1 MSNLAAG
8 GPRVGDRLADR
19 YDLLEEIG
27 SGGMG
32 RVFRAHDRLLARDV
46 AVKVLT
52 YAGSGD
58 VDFQRACMH
67 EARAAA
73 RLVHQGIATVFDT
86 GVQEDHSFLVMELV
100 LGKTVRELVAE
111 RGTLPP
117 AEAVAIAARVAEA
130 LDYAHRHDVLH
141 CDVKP
146 HNIIVTPA
154 GLPKLV
160 DFGIARA
167 ANATGTLHT
176 GQIYGSVPYLAPE
189 QVRGEHLDARVDVYA
204 LAIVLYEMLTGRP
217 PFQGQN
223 VAAVLAQR
231 LTVDPPP
238 LRSLNPAVS
247 ARLERVVLTALARD
261 PAKRPSSAGAFAV
274 ALRGVANDGPDTVP
288 LGPVAIGRRRQRALR
303 RWDRA
308 SAGALW
314 GRVVDGWPWA
324 HRPNGLALGTL
335 VVAAA
340 AMVLGLGLVLA
351 AAFGGPSGPTDA
363 APKPAEAA
371 TKPGDPS
378 KSAPQATPALPP
390 TLPGIGWA
398 VFTRRA
404 CEWSNLTT
412 PPAICFGER
421 APGFRVRVVQREG
434 RRWTIWDPETRDIAY
449 VDPEA
454 LRAE

>member
-1 MSNLAAG
+1 MSNLASS
-8 GPRVGDRLADR
+8 GPRAGDRLADR

-46 AVKVLT
+46 AIKVLT
-52 YAGSGD
+52 HAGSGD

-67 EARAAA
+67 EARTAA
-73 RLVHQGIATVFDT
+73 RLVHPGIATVFDT
-86 GVQEDHSFLVMELV
+86 GVQDGYNFLVMELV
-100 LGKTVRELVAE
+100 LGKTVREMVAE
-111 RGTLPP
+111 RGRLQPT
-117 AEAVAIAARVAEA
+117 EAVAIAAKVAEA
-130 LDYAHRHDVLH
+130 LEYAHRHAVLH

-238 LRSLNPAVS
+238 PRSLNPAVS

-261 PAKRPSSAGAFAV
+261 PAGRPSSARAFAV
-274 ALRGVANDGPDTVP
+274 ALRGAANDGPDTVR
-288 LGPVAIGRRRQRALR
+288 LGPVAVGRRRAVR
-303 RWDRA
+303 R
-308 SAGALW
+308 W
-314 GRVVDGWPWA
+314 GRVPAGRLWERVVDAWPWA
-324 HRPNGLALGTL
+324 RRPNRLALGTL

-340 AMVLGLGLVLA
+340 AVVLGLGLVLTA
-351 AAFGGPSGPTDA
+351 ALGGPSGPTDA
-363 APKPAEAA
+363 ATKPAEAA
-371 TKPGDPS
+371 TKAGDASKPG
-378 KSAPQATPALPP
+378 PQAARGQPP
-390 TLPGIGWA
+390 TLPGVGWA

-404 CEWSNLTT
+404 CEWSNQTT

-449 VDPEA
+449 VDREA